1 MVNSSGEPSRGSRT
15 FPRRPGCSSGTI
27 LVLAALAAGCGPLVE
42 RAPFAVRPDSVRPA
56 DLLGP
61 YDGIVLDADSD
72 RPVAGATVSASWGFE
87 NGIGFHAP
95 SGSREVVVQTGADGR
110 YTIPR
115 LDDLPE
121 GASTRIRRFTLVIY
135 HRGHVGWRSDRIF
148 PGHAIRRDFSQ
159 RGNRVRLE
167 RWQPAFRHATHLVF
181 LGGGAK
187 IRLAAAWELQSAALE
202 LEGERV
208 PAEHAKPEGAPA
220 TTALALLDVSKLLSD
235 EEIRAVTGYVGKFED
250 GKLTDLPTTEFYD
263 SRHFKALGKP
273 ESFDVGVR
281 VWRLGPAA
289 SEVQYN
295 KLMSTLPGAHATDE
309 VGDASF
315 RAQSGEIGGLVFLV
329 RERGVVVSMTCG
341 NGQCTEPAQL
351 AKLAKLVESHLP
363 ELPPEQPRLAP
374 PPAGGTTPGDVDN
387 PAVKPTPAPEV
398 PSP

>member
-1 MVNSSGEPSRGSRT
+1 VRQEITTSAGSVKPPRG
-15 FPRRPGCSSGTI
+15 F
-27 LVLAALAAGCGPLVE
+27 LFALAALAVSAGCGPLVE
-42 RAPFAVRPDSVRPA
+42 TAPFAVRPDSVRPA

-72 RPVAGATVSASWGFE
+72 RPVASATVAASWAFE
-87 NGIGFHAP
+87 NGVGFHAP
-95 SGSREVVVQTGADGR
+95 SGAREVVVQTGADGR

-121 GASTRIRRFTLVIY
+121 GASARIRRFTLVVY
-135 HRGHVGWRSDRIF
+135 HRGHVGWRSDRVF
-148 PGHAIRRDFSQ
+148 PGQMRRRDFSQ

-167 RWQPAFRHATHLVF
+167 RWQPSDRHSAHLVF
-181 LGGGAK
+181 LGGGPK
-187 IRLAAAWELQSAALE
+187 IRLAAAWELQAAALE

-208 PAEHAKPEGAPA
+208 PAAHGTVETSPA
-220 TTALALLDVSKLLSD
+220 VLLPLDVSKLLSD
-235 EEIRAVTGYVGKFED
+235 EEIRGVTGYVGKFED

-273 ESFDVGVR
+273 ESFDVGLR

-289 SEVQYN
+289 SEVQYG

-341 NGQCTEPAQL
+341 SGQCTEPAQL
-351 AKLAKLVESHLP
+351 AKLAKLVESRLP
-363 ELPPEQPRLAP
+363 ELPVEQPRPTPEAQ
-374 PPAGGTTPGDVDN
+374 PAAEPDS
-387 PAVKPTPAPEV
+387 PAVKPTPSPEV
-398 PSP
+398 SPQ